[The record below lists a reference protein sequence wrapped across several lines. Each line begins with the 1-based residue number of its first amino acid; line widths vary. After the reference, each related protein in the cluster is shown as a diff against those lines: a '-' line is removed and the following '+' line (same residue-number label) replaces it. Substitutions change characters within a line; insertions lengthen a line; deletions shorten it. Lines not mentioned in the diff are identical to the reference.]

1 MTAPHRP
8 PRPAGDEII
17 ARAFRRSLAVIA
29 ALALLAA
36 GIGWWLHRDRAAPV
50 AEAELAAPRTLQ
62 EAQRVTAPP
71 LPFTDI
77 TRAAG
82 IDFVH
87 VNGARGDKLL
97 PETMGGGVAFFDY
110 DNDGDPDLLLVNSQD
125 WPDAPQRRPATS
137 HLYRNDGG
145 GRFTD
150 VSEAAGLALAAYGMG
165 VAVGDYDGD
174 GWRDVFITA
183 LGRNHLFRNEQGH
196 FREVTDAAGVA
207 GADDAWSTSA
217 AFFDYDNDGDL
228 DLFVANYVQ
237 WSRAIDFEV
246 NFRLTGIGRAYGPP
260 TTFRGTF
267 PYLYRNDGN
276 GRFTDVSQAA
286 GVQVRNPATGAPM
299 AKSLG
304 VRPLDVDGDGRLDL
318 FVANDT
324 VQNFLFHNLGNGRFE
339 EIGADVGV
347 AFDRNGA
354 ATGAMGVDA
363 AHFRNDPDV
372 ALAVAN
378 FANEMSSLY
387 VSQGDAGLF
396 ADEAMTEGIGP
407 LSRAALTFGLFFF
420 DADLDGRADLLQA
433 NGHLEEEIN
442 VVQPSQHYAQPPQ
455 LFWNCGD
462 CAQGFVLA
470 EQVGDLARP
479 LVGRG
484 AAYADIDGDGDLD
497 VILTQVGAAPRLL
510 RNDQRL
516 GHHWLRLRLVG
527 QGANRDAI
535 GARLTLSAGGRTQY
549 RDVMPARSYLSQ
561 VELPVTF
568 GLGDA
573 TRVERLVI
581 HWPDGRRQTLT
592 DLPVDRLLIVHE
604 SRPVE
609 ETP

>member
-1 MTAPHRP
+1 MARHDSRH
-8 PRPAGDEII
+8 GEEII
-17 ARAFRRSLAVIA
+17 ARAFRRSLVVMVL
-29 ALALLAA
+29 LALL
-36 GIGWWLHRDRAAPV
+36 GGGLWWWTQREPSAPV
-50 AEAELAAPRTLQ
+50 AEAELAAPRSLR
-62 EAQRVTAPP
+62 EAQQVHAPP

-77 TRAAG
+77 TRSAG

-110 DNDGDPDLLLVNSQD
+110 DNDGDADLLLVNGQD

-137 HLYRNDGG
+137 RLYRNDGQ
-145 GRFTD
+145 GRFQD
-150 VSEAAGLALAAYGMG
+150 VTEAAGLGLSAYGMG

-183 LGRNHLFRNEQGH
+183 LGRNHLFRNEHGR
-196 FREVTDAAGVA
+196 FREVTEAAGVG

-228 DLFVANYVQ
+228 DLFVANYIK

-246 NFRLTGIGRAYGPP
+246 DFRLTGIGRAYGPP
-260 TTFRGTF
+260 TTFEGTF
-267 PYLYRNDGN
+267 PYLYRNDGH
-276 GRFTDVSQAA
+276 GRFTDVSAAA

-299 AKSLG
+299 AKALG
-304 VRPLDVDGDGRLDL
+304 VRPLDIDGDGWMDL

-324 VQNFLFHNLGNGRFE
+324 VQNFLFHNRGDGHFE
-339 EIGADVGV
+339 EIGADLGV

-387 VSQGDAGLF
+387 VSQGGPDLF

-420 DADLDGRADLLQA
+420 DADLDGRQDLLQA

-497 VILTQVGAAPRLL
+497 VIITQVGAAPRLL
-510 RNDQRL
+510 RNDQASH
-516 GHHWLRLRLVG
+516 HHWLRLRLVG
-527 QGANRDAI
+527 KAPNRDAI
-535 GARLTLSAGGRTQY
+535 GARLTLTAGGRTQY
-549 RDVMPARSYLSQ
+549 RDVMPTRSYLSQ

-568 GLGDA
+568 GLGEAA
-573 TRVERLVI
+573 TVDTLHIR
-581 HWPDGRRQTLT
+581 WPDGSEQTLG
-592 DLPVDRLLIVHE
+592 DLPVDRLLTVRQGQPLE
-604 SRPVE
+604 GRP
-609 ETP
+609 